1 MIAREISKLPTAI
14 AEFHYISYD
23 GVPKNRNT
31 LIAGTAGAGKTLL
44 ALQVLHTGIKQV
56 QEGVVLI

>member
-1 MIAREISKLPTAI
+1 VIAREIGKLPTAI
-14 AEFHYISYD
+14 AEFDYISYD
-23 GVPKNRNT
+23 GVPKNCST